1 MASLGSAAGKVA
13 LDAMTDQS
21 FAFARDHRSCAE
33 PQTVRLGAGFAAIV
47 AAQFPGQEETAGRV
61 VMCTAQMLGGL
72 QDQLGETGCTLAGEL
87 ADLLALAA
95 EQVVREAAERRTP

>member
-1 MASLGSAAGKVA
+1 MAHLNAAAGKAA

-21 FAFARDHRSCAE
+21 LAFARDHRSCAE
-33 PQTVRLGAGFAAIV
+33 PGALRLGAEFAAIV
-47 AAQFPGQEETAGRV
+47 AAQFPGQQEIAGRV

-72 QDQLGETGCTLAGEL
+72 QDQIGKTGCTLAGEL

-95 EQVVREAAERRTP
+95 EQVIREAGTP